1 MEVVMKKW
9 SAMLLLAILV
19 VVDQVTKYIAS
30 VCLQGKDAFV
40 IIKNVLEF
48 RYLEGG
54 NTGAA
59 FGILEGKTV
68 ALGVVSVVV
77 SIVLLVVYLKI
88 SGMEKYKGVSLAL
101 LFMIAGAV
109 GNGIDRLVHQY
120 VIDFIYVKAINF
132 PIFNVADCYVTLA
145 AVALFLLIAFDD
157 DEEEK
162 KLEQEREKRLEQ
174 EQEVEK

>member
-1 MEVVMKKW
+1 MKKW
-9 SAMLLLAILV
+9 SAMILLAILV
-19 VVDQVTKYIAS
+19 VIDQITKYIAS

-40 IIKNVLEF
+40 ILKNILEF

-59 FGILEGKTV
+59 FGILQGKTI
-68 ALGVVSVVV
+68 ALGIVSILAA
-77 SIVLLVVYLKI
+77 IVLLAIYIKI
-88 SGMEKYKGVSLAL
+88 SKIEKYKGVSIAL
-101 LFMIAGAV
+101 LFMIAGAI
-109 GNGIDRLVHQY
+109 GNGIDRLLHQY
-120 VIDFIYVKAINF
+120 VIDFIYVKVINF

-162 KLEQEREKRLEQ
+162 RLEQERDKQMEK

>member
-1 MEVVMKKW
+1 MKKW
-9 SAMLLLAILV
+9 SAVLLLAMLV
-19 VVDQVTKYIAS
+19 LIDQITKYIAS

-40 IIKNVLEF
+40 ILKNVFEF

-77 SIVLLVVYLKI
+77 AIVLFIIYVKLSRI
-88 SGMEKYKGVSLAL
+88 EKYKNVSMAL
-101 LFMIAGAV
+101 LFMIAGAI
-109 GNGIDRLVHQY
+109 GNGIDRLLHQY
-120 VIDFIYVKAINF
+120 VIDFIYVRAINF

-145 AVALFLLIAFDD
+145 AVALFLMIAFDD

-162 KLEQEREKRLEQ
+162 RLEQERDKQREQ
-174 EQEVEK
+174 EQEVDK

>member
-1 MEVVMKKW
+1 MKKW

-19 VVDQVTKYIAS
+19 LIDQITKYIAS

-40 IIKNVLEF
+40 ILKNVLEF

-59 FGILEGKTV
+59 FGVLQGKTI
-68 ALGVVSVVV
+68 ALGIVSVLVA
-77 SIVLLVVYLKI
+77 IVLLVVYFKI
-88 SGMEKYKGVSLAL
+88 SKKEAYKGVSMAL
-101 LFMIAGAV
+101 LFMIAGAI
-109 GNGIDRLVHQY
+109 GNGIDRFLHQY

-145 AVALFLLIAFDD
+145 AVALFFLIAFGDD
-157 DEEEK
+157 NKEK
-162 KLEQEREKRLEQ
+162 GLEK
-174 EQEVEK
+174 EQEVKK

>member
-1 MEVVMKKW
+1 MKKW

-30 VCLQGKDAFV
+30 IYLQGKDAFV
-40 IIKNVLEF
+40 LIKNVLEF

-59 FGILEGKTV
+59 FGILAGKTI
-68 ALGVVSVVV
+68 ALGVVSVLVA
-77 SIVLLVVYLKI
+77 IVLLVIYMKLSNV
-88 SGMEKYKGVSLAL
+88 EKYKGVSLAL
-101 LFMIAGAV
+101 VFMIAGAM
-109 GNGIDRLVHQY
+109 GNGMDRLVHQY

-132 PIFNVADCYVTLA
+132 PIFNVADCYVTLS

-162 KLEQEREKRLEQ
+162 KLEQERDKKLER
-174 EQEVEK
+174 EHEVEK

>member
-1 MEVVMKKW
+1 MKKW

-19 VVDQVTKYIAS
+19 LIDQITKYIAS

-40 IIKNVLEF
+40 ILKNVLEF

-59 FGILEGKTV
+59 FGVLQGKTI
-68 ALGVVSVVV
+68 ALGIVSVLVA
-77 SIVLLVVYLKI
+77 IVLLVVYFKI
-88 SGMEKYKGVSLAL
+88 SKKETYKGVSMAL
-101 LFMIAGAV
+101 LFMIAGAI
-109 GNGIDRLVHQY
+109 GNGIDRFLHQY

-145 AVALFLLIAFDD
+145 AVALFFLIAFGDD
-157 DEEEK
+157 NKEK
-162 KLEQEREKRLEQ
+162 GLEK
-174 EQEVEK
+174 EQEVKK

>member
-1 MEVVMKKW
+1 MKKW

-19 VVDQVTKYIAS
+19 VIDQITKYIAS

-40 IIKNVLEF
+40 ILKNILEF

-59 FGILEGKTV
+59 FGILQGKTI
-68 ALGVVSVVV
+68 ALGIVSVLVA
-77 SIVLLVVYLKI
+77 IVLLAIYIKI
-88 SGMEKYKGVSLAL
+88 SKIEKYKGVSIAL
-101 LFMIAGAV
+101 LFMIAGAI
-109 GNGIDRLVHQY
+109 GNGIDRLLHQY
-120 VIDFIYVKAINF
+120 VIDFIYVKVINF

-162 KLEQEREKRLEQ
+162 RLEQERDKQMEK

>member
-1 MEVVMKKW
+1 MKKW

-19 VVDQVTKYIAS
+19 VIDQITKYIAS

-40 IIKNVLEF
+40 ILNNVLEF

-77 SIVLLVVYLKI
+77 AIVLFVIYVKLSRI
-88 SGMEKYKGVSLAL
+88 EKYKNVSMAL
-101 LFMIAGAV
+101 LFMIAGAI
-109 GNGIDRLVHQY
+109 GNGIDRLLHQY
-120 VIDFIYVKAINF
+120 VIDFIYVKVINF

-145 AVALFLLIAFDD
+145 AAALFLMIAFDD

-162 KLEQEREKRLEQ
+162 KLEQERDKQREQ

>member
-1 MEVVMKKW
+1 MKKW

-19 VVDQVTKYIAS
+19 VIDQITKYIAS

-40 IIKNVLEF
+40 ILKNVLEF
-48 RYLEGG
+48 QYLEGG

-77 SIVLLVVYLKI
+77 AIVLLVIYVKLSRI
-88 SGMEKYKGVSLAL
+88 EKYKNVSMAL
-101 LFMIAGAV
+101 LFMIAGAI
-109 GNGIDRLVHQY
+109 GNGIDRLLHQY

-145 AVALFLLIAFDD
+145 AAALFLMIAFDD

-162 KLEQEREKRLEQ
+162 KLEQERDKQREQ

>member
-1 MEVVMKKW
+1 MKKW

-19 VVDQVTKYIAS
+19 VIDQVTKYIAS

-40 IIKNVLEF
+40 ILKNVLEF

-59 FGILEGKTV
+59 FGILQGKTV
-68 ALGVVSVVV
+68 ALGIVSVFVAVV
-77 SIVLLVVYLKI
+77 LFVIYIKI
-88 SGMEKYKGVSLAL
+88 SKIEKYKGVSIAL
-101 LFMIAGAV
+101 LFMIAGAI
-109 GNGIDRLVHQY
+109 GNGIDRFLHQY
-120 VIDFIYVKAINF
+120 VIDFIYIKAVNF
-132 PIFNVADCYVTLA
+132 PIFNVADCYVTMA

-162 KLEQEREKRLEQ
+162 RLEQERDKQVEQ